1 MSQDER
7 RAPTE
12 LRPDAPL
19 AAVRVHGR
27 VALVTPAGFRL
38 EHDGA
43 AVAVSSTERAE
54 LGAWLS
60 VHGRW
65 TGATLIA
72 TALEVAGTPRRDLA
86 RADSDFA
93 WGRAGGIAALH
104 SRHQALRA
112 VRDFFDSAGFTEVE
126 TPAVVRSPGLE
137 LHLEAFEVRGA
148 DGRRFLHTSPEYHM
162 KRLLSAGMS
171 RVYQLCHAYRR
182 GEQGALHE
190 PEFSM
195 LEWYRAFDDSAQL
208 MRDTEELV
216 AHVARSLLGS
226 TRVPGLHGELDVAP
240 PWERLRVADAF
251 ARYAGRDL
259 RELVD
264 DDDAFYRTLVDEVEP
279 KLGRGKPTFL
289 THYPARMAALARIHP
304 GDPTTADRFEA
315 YADGLELCNGFGEL
329 TDPVEQRRRFEAD
342 LAARAMQGRPAYP
355 IDERFLA
362 ALADGL
368 PPSAGNALGIDRML
382 MLLLGKRSIADVVAF
397 GVERA

>member
-1 MSQDER
+1 MSQNER

-43 AVAVSSTERAE
+43 AIAVASTERVE
-54 LGAWLS
+54 LGAWVS
-60 VHGRW
+60 VRGSW

-104 SRHQALRA
+104 SRHHALRA

-190 PEFSM
+190 PEFGM

-216 AHVARSLLGS
+216 AHVAHSLLGS
-226 TRVPGLHGELDVAP
+226 TRVPGLHGELDVTP

-251 ARYAGRDL
+251 ARHAGRDL

-289 THYPARMAALARIHP
+289 THYPARMAALARIHAD
-304 GDPTTADRFEA
+304 DPTSADRFEA

-342 LAARAMQGRPAYP
+342 LAARARQGRPAYP

>member
-1 MSQDER
+1 MSEDER

-19 AAVRVHGR
+19 ATVQVHGR
-27 VALVTPAGFRL
+27 VALVTPAGFRI

-43 AVAVSSTERAE
+43 AIEVASTERVE
-54 LGAWLS
+54 LGAWLR

-65 TGATLIA
+65 TGTALVA
-72 TALEVAGTPRRDLA
+72 TAVAVEGTPGRDVA

-93 WGRAGGIAALH
+93 WGRAGGITVLRR
-104 SRHQALRA
+104 RHQALRA
-112 VRDFFDSAGFTEVE
+112 IREFFDSAGFIEVE

-137 LHLEAFEVRGA
+137 LHLEALEVRGA
-148 DGRRFLHTSPEYHM
+148 DGPRFLHTSPEYHM

-171 RVYQLCHAYRR
+171 RVYQVCHAYRR
-182 GEQGALHE
+182 GEQGSLHE

-208 MRDTEELV
+208 MRDTEDLV
-216 AHVARSLLGS
+216 AVVARRVLGS
-226 TRVPGLHGELDVAP
+226 TVVPGLHGELDVAP
-240 PWERLRVADAF
+240 PWERLPVADAF
-251 ARYAGRDL
+251 ARHAGRDV
-259 RELVD
+259 RELLD
-264 DDDAFYRTLVDEVEP
+264 DDEAFYRTLVDEVEP

-289 THYPARMAALARIHP
+289 THYPSRMAALARIHP

-315 YADGLELCNGFGEL
+315 YAGGVELCNGFGEL

-342 LAARAMQGRPAYP
+342 LAARARQGRPAYP

-368 PPSAGNALGIDRML
+368 PPSAGNALGVDRLL

-397 GVERA
+397 CVERA